1 MQDIYFSNIK
11 YLPLK
16 GVLAAVGC
24 DSVSSCTSTVVWS
37 GGAALNCL
45 WCLALI
51 YSLVSVCVSE
61 TCPEGEETGS
71 SPPHVL
77 QC

>member
-1 MQDIYFSNIK
+1 MQW
-11 YLPLK
+11 
-16 GVLAAVGC
+16 GVILCPAV
-24 DSVSSCTSTVVWS
+24 CTSAEVWS

-45 WCLALI
+45 CCLALI
-51 YSLVSVCVSE
+51 YSLVSVHVSE
-61 TCPEGEETGS
+61 TCPKGEETGS